1 MEYEIVELEE
11 MLIEGVGIRTTNQNG
26 QAVKDIGTLWQK
38 FFGQGIYTNIKNK
51 KNDKTI
57 GLYTDYEGDYTK
69 PYQFITGTEV
79 TSFSKEEPE
88 DVVTKVIPKG
98 IYAKF
103 TITEE
108 DKQQAIG
115 RLWETI
121 WQMNLPRSYICDFEE
136 YAAMDEQGN
145 AKEINVYIGLRS
157 IA

>member
-88 DVVTKVIPKG
+88 DMVTKVIPKG

-136 YAAMDEQGN
+136 YATMDEQGN

>member
-38 FFGQGIYTNIKNK
+38 FFGEGIYTNIENK

-79 TSFSKEEPE
+79 TSFSKEEQK
-88 DVVTKVIPKG
+88 DIITKMIPKG

-103 TITEE
+103 TITGEN
-108 DKQQAIG
+108 KQQAIG

-121 WQMNLPRSYICDFEE
+121 WKMNLPRSYICDFEE
-136 YAAMDEQGN
+136 YTAMDEQGN
-145 AKEINVYIGLRS
+145 AKEINVYIGLKS